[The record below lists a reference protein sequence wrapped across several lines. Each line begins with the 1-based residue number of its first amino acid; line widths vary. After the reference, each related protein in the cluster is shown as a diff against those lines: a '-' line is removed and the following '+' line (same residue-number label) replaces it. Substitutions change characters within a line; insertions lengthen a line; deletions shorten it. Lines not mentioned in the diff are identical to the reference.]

1 LRNSAIEKPKSI
13 PREQQVINVINPI
26 AQQTQ
31 SSESESDDDRNDG
44 MLWFEKRRQAKIQ
57 QKPNTSQE

>member
-13 PREQQVINVINPI
+13 PREQQVINVMNSI